1 MLSLQT
7 ISDIN
12 AFEIKRKTFSLLD
25 KYEYHIHS
33 EPELKCEYFQ
43 LFKKKKI
50 VNSLFL
56 ADVGF
61 HRPSKVLVV

>member
-1 MLSLQT
+1 MLSLQP

-12 AFEIKRKTFSLLD
+12 AYEIKRKTFALLD
-25 KYEYHIHS
+25 KYRYRIHS

-43 LFKKKKI
+43 LFKKKI